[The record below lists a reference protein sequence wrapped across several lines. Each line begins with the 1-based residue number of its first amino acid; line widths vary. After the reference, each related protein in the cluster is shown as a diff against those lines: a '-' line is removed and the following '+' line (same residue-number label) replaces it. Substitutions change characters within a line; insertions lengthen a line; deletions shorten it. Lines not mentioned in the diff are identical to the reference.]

1 MVATRREDVHTADFI
16 AEDTLEGTHRDTAGK
31 IAQRILAKSADAS
44 TDASTQTSALG
55 SHRAST
61 RDTTPCVS
69 HLISRE
75 QLKSLAHWAYQFTPS
90 VCLHWPLHGQSAGL
104 LLEVAP
110 SLSLFG
116 GVSAMLQ
123 RIETGLN
130 DLGLACRPGVSVTA
144 TSAWWLSQCTSTPVT
159 HASAPVTHINEVT
172 SLSAILPALPIQ
184 VLDSAYP
191 HLLTLERCGIH
202 HIRQMLQLPRS
213 GLSRR
218 FGAALVREL
227 DCGFARHAELHTWIQ
242 PPPVFDV
249 RQEMPFHTLQLQG
262 VLNVAATLL
271 TSLQHWLQGQ
281 WAATRTVRFTFHHGR
296 SNRHADHANTT
307 VRWVRAAQPT
317 QMAEAWRQ
325 LLQDELIRQPLLAE
339 ACDIS
344 LRADALEP
352 VQTQTD
358 TLFPGPQEQQ
368 QAWSTLLGRLHARL
382 GFDSLQ
388 TPVATPDPRP
398 EYAHRMQTHIM
409 GAQENATKA
418 RAKTNGKISAPLPAR
433 SALLQST
440 LRLPRP
446 LWFLPKPERLPL
458 QNNRPVQKGLL
469 SFLAGPERIEFG
481 WWDSPATRRDYFI
494 AQDSDQRQ
502 LWVYRER
509 SEQGGSNRWYLHGLF
524 G

>member
-1 MVATRREDVHTADFI
+1 
-16 AEDTLEGTHRDTAGK
+16 
-31 IAQRILAKSADAS
+31 
-44 TDASTQTSALG
+44 
-55 SHRAST
+55 
-61 RDTTPCVS
+61 
-69 HLISRE
+69 
-75 QLKSLAHWAYQFTPS
+75 
-90 VCLHWPLHGQSAGL
+90 
-104 LLEVAP
+104 
-110 SLSLFG
+110 
-116 GVSAMLQ
+116 MLQ

-144 TSAWWLSQCTSTPVT
+144 TSAWWLSQY
-159 HASAPVTHINEVT
+159 ASAPATHINELT

-191 HLLTLERCGIH
+191 HLLTLKRCGVH
-202 HIRQMLQLPRS
+202 HIRQLLQLPRS

-218 FGAALVREL
+218 FGATLVREL

-262 VLNVAATLL
+262 LLNVAATLL
-271 TSLQHWLQGQ
+271 TALQHWLQGR
-281 WAATRTVRFTFHHGR
+281 WAATRTIRFTFHHGR
-296 SNRHADHANTT
+296 SNRHPDHADTT

-317 QMAEAWRQ
+317 QMADAWLQ
-325 LLQDELIRQPLLAE
+325 LLQDELTRQPLLAE

-344 LRADALEP
+344 LRADVLEP
-352 VQTQTD
+352 LQTQTE

-368 QAWSTLLGRLHARL
+368 QAWSALLGRLHARL
-382 GFDSLQ
+382 GSDGLKI
-388 TPVATPDPRP
+388 PLETPDPRP
-398 EYAHRMQTHIM
+398 EYAHRLHAHAMT
-409 GAQENATKA
+409 ASESTVKATA
-418 RAKTNGKISAPLPAR
+418 PAKTLRKTGTQLPAQVPTQPPPRSAPLQ
-433 SALLQST
+433 SA

-446 LWFLPKPERLPL
+446 LWFLPRPERLPL
-458 QNNRPVQKGLL
+458 QNNRPVQKGPL

-509 SEQGGSNRWYLHGLF
+509 HEDGVSNRWYLHGLF